1 MGLTQAIQTFRKTAG
16 VFLLYYTGN
25 VPRDTKSNLEILAL
39 HYILL
44 SSRTSQRLGL
54 RRGCRK
60 VADGFEKKRV
70 KSWQYVGFRNSQLS
84 KHEVDPA
91 DCEAG

>member
-39 HYILL
+39 HYAL
-44 SSRTSQRLGL
+44 
-54 RRGCRK
+54 
-60 VADGFEKKRV
+60 
-70 KSWQYVGFRNSQLS
+70 Y
-84 KHEVDPA
+84 
-91 DCEAG
+91 EAGARKGSACAEVVERS